1 MKRYSTL
8 ILSLGMI
15 LVSSCHQEEIV
26 DVPQERE
33 VSIVA
38 TASDTKTLL
47 QQNAV
52 MWEDGDAID
61 VVLTGPSSVSVSEF
75 VTSIDGGGPAA
86 SAKFVGLLGPEVSL
100 AGGFNDRGFA
110 VYPSGV
116 TGGGTGMSDL
126 LFLPCRHQEQ
136 MERL

>member
-15 LVSSCHQEEIV
+15 LVSSCYQEEIV

-75 VTSIDGGGPAA
+75 VTSIDRRLC
-86 SAKFVGLLGPEVSL
+86 S
-100 AGGFNDRGFA
+100 AGG
-110 VYPSGV
+110 
-116 TGGGTGMSDL
+116 T
-126 LFLPCRHQEQ
+126 
-136 MERL
+136 